1 MNAILFYILEVSLA
15 TAVFYGLWKLL
26 LQKDTFFMSQRFF
39 LLGSLSVSLVMPLM
53 SIRLPETVSTAIPS
67 ELLTV
72 WMLDQVT
79 VGAET
84 QGISVFSIFLLAYAA
99 VSCFLLARFIGRL
112 LSIRAFKKQ
121 CEVQVYQGVQIHVT
135 ERSCSPF
142 SFMNAIFF
150 SREDL
155 NLANFH
161 GIFTHELSHV
171 KQKHSFDLIV
181 IELLTILFWI
191 NPFIYLYRKQ
201 LKTIHEYLSDEEV
214 ILQAFEPDEYKM
226 LLIRQQ
232 LGYHF
237 EPANYFNKSVTLKR
251 IDMLNKNK
259 SRNLAKLKYLLSIPV
274 FAMLLVMFSFSKGTI
289 MPPDINSS
297 AQVQDTIYDEVDE
310 MPVFPGG
317 EAALMTFVAK
327 NVKYPEASKKNGEQ
341 GIVYVKFVVD
351 KKGKVKNP
359 TIEKGVTKGLDDE
372 SLRVVGLLPDFEKPG
387 YKNGKAVSV
396 HFILPI
402 KYKLE

>member
-1 MNAILFYILEVSLA
+1 MNVILLYLLEVSLA
-15 TAVFYGLWKLL
+15 TAIFYGLWKLL

-39 LLGSLSVSLVMPLM
+39 LLGSLSVSLLMPFM
-53 SIRLPETVSTAIPS
+53 SIRLPESVSTAIPPK
-67 ELLTV
+67 LMTV
-72 WMLDQVT
+72 LMLDEVT
-79 VGAET
+79 VGAES
-84 QGISVFSIFLLAYAA
+84 QGISILSVLLLLYASVAVFLL
-99 VSCFLLARFIGRL
+99 VRFISRL
-112 LSIRAFKKQ
+112 LNIKAFKKQ
-121 CEVQVYQGVQIHVT
+121 CDVQLYQGVKIHVT
-135 ERSCSPF
+135 EKPCSPF
-142 SFMNAIFF
+142 SFMNTIFF

-155 NLANFH
+155 NRTDFH

-171 KQKHSFDLIV
+171 KQRHSFDLIV
-181 IELLTILFWI
+181 TELLAILFWI

-214 ILQAFEPDEYKM
+214 ILQAFEADEYKM

-274 FAMLLVMFSFSKGTI
+274 FAMLLIMFSFSKGTI
-289 MPPDINSS
+289 IPPEVNST

-317 EAALMTFVAK
+317 EAALMAFIGK

-387 YKNGKAVSV
+387 YKNGKAVNV

>member
-1 MNAILFYILEVSLA
+1 M
-15 TAVFYGLWKLL
+15 
-26 LQKDTFFMSQRFF
+26 
-39 LLGSLSVSLVMPLM
+39 
-53 SIRLPETVSTAIPS
+53 
-67 ELLTV
+67 
-72 WMLDQVT
+72 
-79 VGAET
+79 
-84 QGISVFSIFLLAYAA
+84 
-99 VSCFLLARFIGRL
+99 
-112 LSIRAFKKQ
+112 
-121 CEVQVYQGVQIHVT
+121 
-135 ERSCSPF
+135 
-142 SFMNAIFF
+142 
-150 SREDL
+150 
-155 NLANFH
+155 
-161 GIFTHELSHV
+161 
-171 KQKHSFDLIV
+171 IV

-214 ILQAFEPDEYKM
+214 ILQAFEADEYKM

-232 LGYHF
+232 LGYRF

-274 FAMLLVMFSFSKGTI
+274 FAMLLFMFSFSKGTI
-289 MPPDINSS
+289 MPPDINTST
-297 AQVQDTIYDEVDE
+297 QVQDTIYDEVDE

-317 EAALMTFVAK
+317 ESALLTFVAK

-359 TIEKGVTKGLDDE
+359 IVEKGVTKGLDEE

-402 KYKLE
+402 KYKLQ